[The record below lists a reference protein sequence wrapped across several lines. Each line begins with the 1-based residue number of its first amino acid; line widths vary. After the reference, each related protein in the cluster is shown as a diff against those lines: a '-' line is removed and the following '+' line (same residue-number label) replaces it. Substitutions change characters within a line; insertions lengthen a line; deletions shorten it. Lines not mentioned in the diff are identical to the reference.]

1 VNAKDRSIIR
11 FVAAMEDQKLIMV
24 ENCSGETF
32 GYAIRL
38 LVDGQALPY
47 TL

>member
-24 ENCSGETF
+24 ANCSEKISTTQF
-32 GYAIRL
+32 AY
-38 LVDGQALPY
+38 
-47 TL
+47 